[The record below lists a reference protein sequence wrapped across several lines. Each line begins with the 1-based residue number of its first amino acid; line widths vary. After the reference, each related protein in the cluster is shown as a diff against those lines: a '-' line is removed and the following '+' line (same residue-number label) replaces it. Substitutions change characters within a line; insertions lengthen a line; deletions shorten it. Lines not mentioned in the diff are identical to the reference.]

1 MQGGFCTS
9 GNDLYFDLYEI
20 NDSGNVT
27 YQLWYVS
34 FENGTSEKVM
44 DLGSDSDHYSL
55 CDGVNNELCFNH
67 LSSDGI
73 SYCMYDPQSKTMS
86 DPFFVDSSSSG
97 NSMIQD
103 GYLFVL
109 DEQASS
115 VQRIRLSDKEQAS
128 ASFTVKEG
136 FGAPSMRYLFDG
148 NLMITE
154 AQTTASNIP
163 TAGSYGVCSYILN
176 FGTRNCTEF
185 TLQTPY
191 NNRPVYVL
199 TTIGDACYVAT
210 DYKTYTPAS
219 VSEDGTVSNFDYV
232 ANIYAFIT
240 KQDYINSNQNGYSMV
255 KDAFE

>member
-1 MQGGFCTS
+1 MKKKILF
-9 GNDLYFDLYEI
+9 LLYEI
-20 NDSGNVT
+20 DDNTNIT
-27 YQLWYVS
+27 YQLWHAN
-34 FENGTSEKVM
+34 FQNETFEKVM
-44 DLGSDSDHYSL
+44 DLGSGDSHYSL
-55 CDGVNNELCFNH
+55 CDGVGDELCFNH
-67 LSSDGI
+67 ISSNGI
-73 SYCMYDPQSKTMS
+73 SYCMYNPQSKKMF
-86 DPFFVDSSSSG
+86 DPFYVDNSVSG
-97 NSMIQD
+97 NSIIQD

-109 DEQASS
+109 NEQENS
-115 VQRIRLSDKEQAS
+115 VQRIRLSDKKQTS
-128 ASFTVKEG
+128 ATYTIKDG

-154 AQTTASNIP
+154 AQTTGTDVP
-163 TAGSYGVCSYILN
+163 TNGSYNICSYILD
-176 FGTRNCTEF
+176 FDTGNCTEF

-210 DYKTYTPAS
+210 DYKTYTPTS

>member
-1 MQGGFCTS
+1 
-9 GNDLYFDLYEI
+9 
-20 NDSGNVT
+20 
-27 YQLWYVS
+27 
-34 FENGTSEKVM
+34 M

-55 CDGVNNELCFNH
+55 CDGANNELCFNH
-67 LSSDGI
+67 VSSDGI
-73 SYCMYDPQSKTMS
+73 SYCMYNPQSKTIS
-86 DPFFVDSSSSG
+86 DPFFVDSSVSG

-115 VQRIRLSDKEQAS
+115 VQRIRLSDEEQAS

-154 AQTTASNIP
+154 AQTTASDIP
-163 TAGSYGVCSYILN
+163 TDGSYGVCSYILD

-210 DYKTYTPAS
+210 DYKTYTPTS